1 MHLFRRSR
9 NYPNKF
15 SSVAVIQPSGEMS
28 DNNPG
33 GIISSGAMTGNSTI
47 DSGRLRR

>member
-33 GIISSGAMTGNSTI
+33 GIISPLP
-47 DSGRLRR
+47 LRRVGPIPA